1 MGTLAPSCRAFV
13 TLRGVPRDRLYA
25 TNAERQAAYRARTAE
40 RLRALADQGAA
51 ERIRSL
57 EVSLAKAERRADKAE
72 KRVRHLEAELA
83 TRLAVRSERQSGPT
97 GLEDIPPN
105 RRVVGLEREV
115 LRLRGELAWT
125 QRRLEEAL
133 RTGTDGRTRTER
145 RDEAKRFRRGR

>member
-1 MGTLAPSCRAFV
+1 M
-13 TLRGVPRDRLYA
+13 PRDRLYA

-40 RLRALADQGAA
+40 RVRALADQGAV
-51 ERIRSL
+51 ERIKSL
-57 EVSLAKAERRADKAE
+57 EASLGKTERRADKAE
-72 KRVRHLEAELA
+72 RRVQHLEAELA
-83 TRLAVRSERQSGPT
+83 TRPAVRPYRPVGTT

-105 RRVVGLEREV
+105 RRVAGLEREV

-125 QRRLEEAL
+125 QRRLEAAL